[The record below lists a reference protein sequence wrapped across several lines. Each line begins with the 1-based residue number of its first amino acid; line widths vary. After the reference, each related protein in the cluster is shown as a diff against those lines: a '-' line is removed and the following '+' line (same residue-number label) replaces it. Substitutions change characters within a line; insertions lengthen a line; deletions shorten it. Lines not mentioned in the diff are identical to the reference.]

1 MLGVGISNV
10 ISLFSGIALFLFGMA
25 LMGDGLKQVAGNK
38 LELILYRLTGSP
50 VKGFLLGTGV
60 TAVIQSSSATSVMV
74 VGFVNSGM
82 MKVRQSISIVLGAIL
97 GTSITGWI
105 ICLSDIGSTGGW
117 MDLFSTATLTGVISV
132 IGIVLRMASKDPAK
146 KHIGDILM
154 GFAVLMF
161 GMSTMSAAVSPLR
174 DDPTF
179 IRILTSFSNPF
190 LGILFGTLF
199 TCVLQSASAAV
210 GILQALAST
219 GIIDFSIA
227 LPIIMGIAIG
237 AAMPVLLSAI
247 GASVDGK
254 RTAMVYLVAEV
265 TGVILFAAIYYTLD
279 ALIRFPFADRIMTSV
294 SIAFVNTVFR
304 FIKVVALLPFTQQ
317 IEKAVNLLVRDKP
330 QQKTVEP
337 EAMRL
342 EERFIQHPAL
352 AIEQSRLTINAMAEE
367 AKRNFVEAV
376 ALLHGYSDERFRLVE
391 NLETSV
397 DRYEDKLGT
406 YLVKVTEREMT
417 AKQNAEVSKF
427 LHTISDFERISDHA
441 LNIAEGARE
450 LHQKNL
456 SFSDAAAGNGLCLGS
471 IVALVF
477 TFLYYWLRGLI
488 KFEKS
493 MESIPNGFIQMI
505 SPILILCFAWTLC
518 GLCRDDGLQVGE
530 FVKGVMAGTGSL
542 AKFLPAVIF
551 IVACFI
557 GFATGTS
564 WGTIGIM
571 VPLVCAVFDWNSQ
584 VTLLSIGL
592 AASCAGGVCG
602 DHLSP
607 ISDTTIMASA
617 GAHCYHL
624 NHVSTQI
631 PYGVTVAAVSF
642 VSFIIAGLVQ
652 NVVICMIIAIALMIV
667 TLFVIKAVV
676 AKKHAAVIAEIA
688 AANKAH
694 YAAK

>member
-1 MLGVGISNV
+1 MGISNV

-38 LELILYRLTGSP
+38 LELILYRLTGNP
-50 VKGFLLGTGV
+50 IKGFLLGTGV
-60 TAVIQSSSATSVMV
+60 TAVIQSSSATSVMI

-82 MKVRQSISIVLGAIL
+82 MKVRQAISIVLGAIL

-117 MDLFSTATLTGVISV
+117 LDLFSTATLTGVISV
-132 IGIVLRMASKDPAK
+132 VGIVLRMAAKDPAK

-199 TCVLQSASAAV
+199 TCILQSASAAV

-265 TGVILFAAIYYTLD
+265 TGVILFAALHYGLD
-279 ALIRFPFADRIMTSV
+279 AVFRFPFADWIMTSV

-304 FIKVVALLPFTQQ
+304 FIKVVALLPFTRQ
-317 IEKAVNLLVRDKP
+317 IETVVNLLVRDKP
-330 QQKTVEP
+330 QQKPVEP
-337 EAMRL
+337 EAVRL

-367 AKRNFVEAV
+367 AKRNFIEAV
-376 ALLHGYSDERFRLVE
+376 ALLHGYSDERFKLVE
-391 NLETSV
+391 DLESSV

-441 LNIAEGARE
+441 LNIAEGAKE

-456 SFSDAAAGNGLCLGS
+456 AFSEAAAHELEVMEAALTEILSTAIRSFVNNDLKLASRVEPLEELIDNLCDEMKLHHVDRLQKGLCTLGQGFVFNDLLTNYERVADHCS
-471 IVALVF
+471 NIAVALIELESDSF
-477 TFLYYWLRGLI
+477 DTHEYLNSLKELKSDMYERYYEEYRRIYQL
-488 KFEKS
+488 
-493 MESIPNGFIQMI
+493 
-505 SPILILCFAWTLC
+505 
-518 GLCRDDGLQVGE
+518 
-530 FVKGVMAGTGSL
+530 
-542 AKFLPAVIF
+542 
-551 IVACFI
+551 
-557 GFATGTS
+557 
-564 WGTIGIM
+564 
-571 VPLVCAVFDWNSQ
+571 
-584 VTLLSIGL
+584 
-592 AASCAGGVCG
+592 
-602 DHLSP
+602 
-607 ISDTTIMASA
+607 
-617 GAHCYHL
+617 
-624 NHVSTQI
+624 
-631 PYGVTVAAVSF
+631 
-642 VSFIIAGLVQ
+642 
-652 NVVICMIIAIALMIV
+652 
-667 TLFVIKAVV
+667 
-676 AKKHAAVIAEIA
+676 
-688 AANKAH
+688 
-694 YAAK
+694 

>member
-1 MLGVGISNV
+1 MGISNV
-10 ISLFSGIALFLFGMA
+10 ISLLSGIALFLFGMA

-38 LELILYRLTGSP
+38 LELILYRLTGNP
-50 VKGFLLGTGV
+50 IKGFLLGAGV
-60 TAVIQSSSATSVMV
+60 TAVIQSSSATSVMI

-82 MKVRQSISIVLGAIL
+82 MKVRQAISIVLGAIL

-117 MDLFSTATLTGVISV
+117 LDLFSTATLTGVISV
-132 IGIVLRMASKDPAK
+132 IGIVLRMTAKNPAK
-146 KHIGDILM
+146 KHVGDILM

-161 GMSTMSAAVSPLR
+161 GMSTMSSAVSPLR

-294 SIAFVNTVFR
+294 SIALVNTVFR
-304 FIKVVALLPFTQQ
+304 FIKVVGLLPFTRQ
-317 IEKAVNLLVRDKP
+317 IEKTVNFLVREKP
-330 QQKTVEP
+330 QQKGVEP

-376 ALLHGYSDERFRLVE
+376 ALLHGYSDERFKLVE
-391 NLETSV
+391 DLERSV

-441 LNIAEGARE
+441 LNIAEGAKE
-450 LHQKNL
+450 LHQKKL
-456 SFSDAAAGNGLCLGS
+456 SFSEAAAHELEVMEAALTEILSTAIRSFVNNDLQLAARVEPLEELIDNLCDEMKLHHVDRLQKGLCTLGQGFVFNDLLTNYERVADHCS
-471 IVALVF
+471 NIAVALIELESDSF
-477 TFLYYWLRGLI
+477 DTHEYLNSLKELKSDMYERYYEEYRRVYQL
-488 KFEKS
+488 
-493 MESIPNGFIQMI
+493 
-505 SPILILCFAWTLC
+505 
-518 GLCRDDGLQVGE
+518 
-530 FVKGVMAGTGSL
+530 
-542 AKFLPAVIF
+542 
-551 IVACFI
+551 
-557 GFATGTS
+557 
-564 WGTIGIM
+564 
-571 VPLVCAVFDWNSQ
+571 
-584 VTLLSIGL
+584 
-592 AASCAGGVCG
+592 
-602 DHLSP
+602 
-607 ISDTTIMASA
+607 
-617 GAHCYHL
+617 
-624 NHVSTQI
+624 
-631 PYGVTVAAVSF
+631 
-642 VSFIIAGLVQ
+642 
-652 NVVICMIIAIALMIV
+652 
-667 TLFVIKAVV
+667 
-676 AKKHAAVIAEIA
+676 
-688 AANKAH
+688 
-694 YAAK
+694 